1 MNEKVIKKVNGM
13 RQEKNQLTNKLIKQV
28 NTS

>member
-28 NTS
+28 NTT